1 MFDRNRGGCRVV
13 WNTKQHTKKASN
25 TCKSSRSRKL
35 WLTKKFNNCKN
46 TSTIGYERITIII
59 IKWAN
64 RSYKKNSIWW
74 LPHIWLKVNITK
86 FSLVC
91 LITIVS
97 LLEFRISCLDYK
109 SKNTE
114 SESDSYDLP
123 VKTREAYTT
132 NKKTTTTKSNGK
144 KLKILITRGSFLI

>member
-1 MFDRNRGGCRVV
+1 M
-13 WNTKQHTKKASN
+13 TT
-25 TCKSSRSRKL
+25 
-35 WLTKKFNNCKN
+35 
-46 TSTIGYERITIII
+46 
-59 IKWAN
+59 
-64 RSYKKNSIWW
+64 
-74 LPHIWLKVNITK
+74 HIWLKVNITK

-132 NKKTTTTKSNGK
+132 NKKTTTTKTNGK
-144 KLKILITRGSFLI
+144 N